1 MLENKA
7 FHWVYYSRFI
17 ASWYKA
23 GGEEIEY
30 DESRFKKWLS
40 QIEFWDCDEPIRHKL
55 VDGKWVIENEDKI
68 VKSYMPEEV
77 IDEIYWFG
85 TNGKLELQ
93 NNAKVFLAKNK

>member
-1 MLENKA
+1 M
-7 FHWVYYSRFI
+7 
-17 ASWYKA
+17 
-23 GGEEIEY
+23 
-30 DESRFKKWLS
+30 
-40 QIEFWDCDEPIRHKL
+40 
-55 VDGKWVIENEDKI
+55 DGKWVIENEDKI